1 MGVQPPSNDIE
12 TEPDVV
18 EFGIAALAASLD
30 SREIDYPITTERLAR
45 EHGDVTVPVDVS
57 GHEIRLEEALDKA
70 GSGEFDSEADLLDA
84 LHPVFE
90 SEREAVSRS
99 LVAQLRGLLPF

>member
-12 TEPDVV
+12 TDPDVV

-30 SREIDYPITTERLAR
+30 SREVDYPVTAERLAR
-45 EHGDVTVPVDVS
+45 EHGDITVPVDAA
-57 GHEIRLEEALDKA
+57 GHEIRLEEALDKSNA
-70 GSGEFDSEADLLDA
+70 QEFDSEAALLDA

-99 LVAQLRGLLPF
+99 VLAQLRGLLPF

>member
-18 EFGIAALAASLD
+18 EFGIAALAASLEN
-30 SREIDYPITTERLAR
+30 REVSYPVTADRLAR
-45 EHGDVTVPVDVS
+45 EHGDITVPVDAA
-57 GHEIRLEEALDKA
+57 GHEVRLEAVLDQA
-70 GSGEFDSEADLLDA
+70 GASEFASEADLLDA

-99 LVAQLRGLLPF
+99 VVAQLRGLLPF